1 MNHGDLV
8 TAIATALDLSRKQTE
23 TTVAAVLAPITEA
36 LARGEEVKLN
46 NFGAFELVDRPA
58 RPGRN
63 PQTGAA
69 IEIAA
74 SRTVKFKAAKALRDT
89 LSPANLKAS
98 S

>member
-1 MNHGDLV
+1 MNHSDLV
-8 TAIATALDLSRKQTE
+8 AAVAAALDLSRKQAE
-23 TTVAAVLAPITEA
+23 AAVSAVLAPVTEA

-46 NFGAFELVDRPA
+46 GLGAFEIVDRPA

-74 SRTVKFKAAKALRDT
+74 SRTVKFRLAKSLRDA
-89 LSPANLKAS
+89 LSPANSVKTP
-98 S
+98 